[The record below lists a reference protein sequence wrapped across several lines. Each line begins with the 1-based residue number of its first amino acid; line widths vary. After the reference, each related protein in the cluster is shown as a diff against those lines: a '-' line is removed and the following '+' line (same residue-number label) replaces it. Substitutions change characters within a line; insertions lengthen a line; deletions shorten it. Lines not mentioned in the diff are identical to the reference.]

1 MKHFLNPTLAVLAL
15 LASTALF
22 AQAGGPDLIAVAA
35 TGRTPSAAVSSQAGR
50 SPYFLLFDKQGTF
63 VEAVDNPFKDGAN
76 AGIPAVNFLAGK
88 GAKVIVA
95 EGFGAKI
102 AADMKSKGVQPVEF
116 KGTANDAARAGR
128 AQK

>member
-1 MKHFLNPTLAVLAL
+1 M
-15 LASTALF
+15 
-22 AQAGGPDLIAVAA
+22 
-35 TGRTPSAAVSSQAGR
+35 
-50 SPYFLLFDKQGTF
+50 
-63 VEAVDNPFKDGAN
+63 
-76 AGIPAVNFLAGK
+76 
-88 GAKVIVA
+88 A

>member
-1 MKHFLNPTLAVLAL
+1 MKHFLNPTLALLAL

-22 AQAGGPDLIAVAA
+22 AQAGRPDLIAVDAA
-35 TGRTPSAAVSSQAGR
+35 GKTPSTAVSSQAGR
-50 SPYFLLFDKQGTF
+50 SPHFVLFDKQGTF
-63 VEAVDNPFKDGAN
+63 VEAADNPYKDGAD

-102 AADMKSKGVQPVEF
+102 AAAGR
-116 KGTANDAARAGR
+116 AARAE
-128 AQK
+128 K

>member
-63 VEAVDNPFKDGAN
+63 VEAVDNPFKDGQT
-76 AGIPAVNFLAGK
+76 PAFRPSISL
-88 GAKVIVA
+88 
-95 EGFGAKI
+95 
-102 AADMKSKGVQPVEF
+102 P
-116 KGTANDAARAGR
+116 ARAPRSSWPR
-128 AQK
+128 ASARRSPRT